1 MLKIYTV
8 LCRAGKMDN
17 YAYILIDEAT
27 QISAVVDPSEAAP
40 VIKKCEVL
48 GIRPSY
54 VLNTHHHFDHVEG
67 NLELKE
73 LYGLKIVGNVA
84 DEARIPGFDIGVSDG
99 GIFELGESVAE
110 IIDVSAHTQ
119 GHILYYFAKDKALF
133 TGDTLF
139 NLCVGGLFE
148 GSVSEM
154 FTALQKIKKLP
165 DDVLFYPG
173 HEYTFS
179 GADVALGVLGQTPA
193 LEAYLQKAQRNLEQ
207 GLPAGPY
214 SLGEEKNCNPY
225 LAAVS
230 LKDLASLM

>member
-27 QISAVVDPSEAAP
+27 RISAVVDPSEAAP
-40 VIKKCEVL
+40 VVKKCEAL

>member
-27 QISAVVDPSEAAP
+27 RISAVVDPSEAAP
-40 VIKKCEVL
+40 VVKKCEAL

-148 GSVSEM
+148 GSVSEL

>member
-27 QISAVVDPSEAAP
+27 RISAVVDPSEAAP
-40 VIKKCEVL
+40 VVKKCEAL

-230 LKDLASLM
+230 LKD